1 MVRRYVKA
9 ADSFGKAAA
18 RQHAAHV
25 AAWLAYGPPGYTP
38 STEEL
43 QLLTTLL
50 NKFGNGLLPSRLQKV
65 LPAAQA
71 AMKQFAAAA
80 SLDGEGG
87 QAWEQAFNALKKR
100 LRKFQCCRK
109 NEQWPSDHDEGV
121 RNASQE
127 ALQAMPSRPATQAT
141 LAAPSPQH
149 AGLQQLFRKV
159 NEWTNME
166 GTDRAECL
174 RHAEVVA
181 AARKAITPAKLTE
194 VLCQVAAAL
203 SPPRKSTIVQAD
215 PAEQDAQEAQLG
227 AGAEELAPSRDLQH
241 RARKLLLKALTA
253 WRSHGFDCDAIR
265 HILEHVQRQ
274 IRDFEQRAGQLHLA
288 ASAKVWL
295 AIQKAIQRLLTQ
307 ASQKSEE
314 SLGATV
320 QRRRMVQRQ
329 SNFVARGAK
338 KIAMVAAMEAL
349 GGKATHQQLLNYVRR
364 NPSFQQD
371 RGAMERSLKS
381 FRASAYFEVCGRR
394 NGEHLYRFAGHCP
407 RGIRR
412 QKHGFTARMQVR
424 SSACCCV
431 GPLRSTVEE
440 AGKDYQLLKK
450 WRTSMPDEMLIR
462 RIRGWQDAH
471 VVSSRQKPREH
482 ARGRK
487 TAMQHTFVSF

>member
-109 NEQWPSDHDEGV
+109 NEQWPSDHDEGA

-141 LAAPSPQH
+141 SAAPSPQH

-203 SPPRKSTIVQAD
+203 SPPRKSTTVQAD
-215 PAEQDAQEAQLG
+215 PAEQDAQEAPLG
-227 AGAEELAPSRDLQH
+227 ASAEEMAPARDLQH

-295 AIQKAIQRLLTQ
+295 AIQKALTSLLQPRQTEEGEVAIQRLRQ
-307 ASQKSEE
+307 APSAKSLLFGK
-314 SLGATV
+314 ST
-320 QRRRMVQRQ
+320 
-329 SNFVARGAK
+329 K
-338 KIAMVAAMEAL
+338 KAALAEAMAAL
-349 GGKATHQQLLNYVRR
+349 GGRATQKQLEEYLRHT
-364 NPSFQQD
+364 PHALGD
-371 RGAMERSLKS
+371 ADAETIERSIQC
-381 FRASAYFEVCGRR
+381 FRASEYFELLGKDADGR
-394 NGEHLYRFAGHCP
+394 NVYGPAKPCP
-407 RGIRR
+407 TGIRR
-412 QKHGFTARMQVR
+412 KKHGFTARMHLVH
-424 SSACCCV
+424 AGCCCV
-431 GPLRSTVEE
+431 GPLRATMADAS
-440 AGKDYQLLKK
+440 KDYAQLPLGHPLSSFLFLK
-450 WRTSMPDEMLIR
+450 
-462 RIRGWQDAH
+462 
-471 VVSSRQKPREH
+471 
-482 ARGRK
+482 
-487 TAMQHTFVSF
+487 